1 VDQVILL
8 NQTGR
13 TSHQDICESLDLFAR
28 EVMPEFHAR
37 EPEHQ
42 RWKDDVLAGRIEL
55 EQLDTEGHKL
65 YSHQNEDIVRLT
77 PEELKRKMAAKE
89 AERPA

>member
-1 VDQVILL
+1 
-8 NQTGR
+8 
-13 TSHQDICESLDLFAR
+13 
-28 EVMPEFHAR
+28 MPEFHAR

-42 RWKDDVLAGRIEL
+42 RWKTDVLAGRVAL
-55 EQLDTEGHKL
+55 EELDTASHRV

-89 AERPA
+89 AAREAGDRT